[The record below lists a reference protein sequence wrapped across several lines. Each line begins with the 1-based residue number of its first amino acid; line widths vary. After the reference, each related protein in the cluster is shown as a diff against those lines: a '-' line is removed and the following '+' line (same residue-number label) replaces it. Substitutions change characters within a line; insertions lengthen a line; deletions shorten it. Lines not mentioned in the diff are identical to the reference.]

1 MAKET
6 PKAEMFERVDEAVER
21 VVRKASPLS
30 ISLAVVI
37 VALVGSVGLLIYFNK
52 DVFISFNKAMHEL
65 DHLQQAH
72 EECEQNMKAAKSR
85 IGELEAKVSRL
96 EDRLGLSANH

>member
-1 MAKET
+1 
-6 PKAEMFERVDEAVER
+6 MFEKVDEAVER

-52 DVFISFNKAMHEL
+52 DVFISFNRAMHDLE
-65 DHLQQAH
+65 HLQQAH
-72 EECEQNMKAAKSR
+72 EMCEQNMKAAKSQ
-85 IGELEAKVSRL
+85 ISELEEKVSRL
-96 EDRLGLSANH
+96 EIRLGVSVNN